1 MLRQILKIYITLA
14 IVFFSLTNVVSAG
27 FEITEIMYDLDGTDT
42 NREWVEV
49 KNTGGE
55 SADLSSWYLFSD
67 NTKHALAPQ
76 AGSSIPAGGYAVIVQ
91 NSSNFTADYPGFSGL
106 IFDSSWTGFNNESET
121 IALKDPGLNIVSEIS
136 FTSSMGGAGNGDS
149 LQKIS
154 GSFEGAT
161 PTPGS
166 ENKSGS
172 SVDSQDEDSQEETAI
187 IKKKEVEIPKIK
199 TKIITK
205 STIVAGVPLKIDS
218 LTEGYEKERIQI
230 GKFVW
235 NFGDGMMRQDNETK
249 PFEYVYAYPGE
260 YVLNLSY
267 YQYNFFNP
275 IPDATD
281 RIIIRVLPREVSIS
295 SVGSDTDPFVEIE
308 NKSSLEIDLSGWYI
322 KGSVNT
328 FYIPQ
333 GTYILPNKK
342 LKFSP
347 KVTLFRGEDLKSITI
362 LNQTGETFATYP
374 ISVKSVQYS
383 ASPQNVV
390 SSNINNPKPV
400 IPPSAIID
408 LDNLGAEAKG
418 ASDSISTS
426 TLAWSGFILLI
437 ILSSLAVFFLNK
449 KNTQSKENE
458 TDTNADDMLIME

>member
-172 SVDSQDEDSQEETAI
+172 NGASQDDDSQEETTV

-199 TKIITK
+199 
-205 STIVAGVPLKIDS
+205 
-218 LTEGYEKERIQI
+218 
-230 GKFVW
+230 
-235 NFGDGMMRQDNETK
+235 
-249 PFEYVYAYPGE
+249 
-260 YVLNLSY
+260 
-267 YQYNFFNP
+267 
-275 IPDATD
+275 
-281 RIIIRVLPREVSIS
+281 
-295 SVGSDTDPFVEIE
+295 
-308 NKSSLEIDLSGWYI
+308 NKHS
-322 KGSVNT
+322 
-328 FYIPQ
+328 
-333 GTYILPNKK
+333 
-342 LKFSP
+342 
-347 KVTLFRGEDLKSITI
+347 
-362 LNQTGETFATYP
+362 
-374 ISVKSVQYS
+374 
-383 ASPQNVV
+383 
-390 SSNINNPKPV
+390 
-400 IPPSAIID
+400 
-408 LDNLGAEAKG
+408 
-418 ASDSISTS
+418 
-426 TLAWSGFILLI
+426 
-437 ILSSLAVFFLNK
+437 
-449 KNTQSKENE
+449 
-458 TDTNADDMLIME
+458 